1 LKSKHNIIQN
11 KKKIYNDPIYG
22 FISIPMDII
31 FEIIEHP
38 FFQRLRRINQLGLTH
53 MVYPG
58 ALHTRFQHV
67 IGSMHLMT
75 KAISTIRKK
84 GQEITKEE
92 EEGVLI
98 SILLHDIGHGPF
110 SHALEYDIV
119 CKINHESISRYFIK
133 QLSIEFDGKLDLAL
147 EIFSNKY
154 KKKFLHQLVSSQVDM
169 DRMDYLNRDSFYT
182 GVSEG
187 KIGSDRIIDMIN
199 VIDGK
204 LVIEE
209 KGIYSIEKFIV
220 ARRIMYWQVY
230 MHKTVVVCEFMLIHI
245 LRRAKHLIQSGIKLF
260 GNPALIFFMKE
271 NINEKNFMEDS
282 SILEKFSRLDDF
294 DILGAIKVW
303 QFHNDFILSN
313 LSKRIINRDLL
324 KIEISKNKFKEEI
337 IDELRKKI
345 QSKYNLTEIET
356 NYFIYSD
363 TLKNNAYNESK
374 QNINIL
380 MKSGEIV
387 DLSKASDNLNISAL
401 SKPVKKYFLCYPDV

>member
-1 LKSKHNIIQN
+1 
-11 KKKIYNDPIYG
+11 
-22 FISIPMDII
+22 MDII
-31 FEIIEHP
+31 FDIIEHP

-75 KAISTIRKK
+75 KAVSTIRKK
-84 GQEITKEE
+84 GHEITKEE

-119 CKINHESISRYFIK
+119 CNINHESISKYFIK

-147 EIFSNKY
+147 DIFNNKY
-154 KKKFLHQLVSSQVDM
+154 KKKFLHQLISGQLDM
-169 DRMDYLNRDSFYT
+169 DRMDYLNRDSYYT

-199 VIDGK
+199 VINGK

-209 KGIYSIEKFIV
+209 KGIYSVEKFIV
-220 ARRIMYWQVY
+220 ARRVMYWQVY

-245 LRRAKHLIQSGIKLF
+245 LRRAKYLIQSGSNLY
-260 GNPALIFFMKE
+260 GNPALLFFMKE
-271 NINEKNFMEDS
+271 NINEKNFIEDA

-303 QFHNDFILSN
+303 QFHEDFILSD
-313 LSKRIINRDLL
+313 LSRRIINRDLL
-324 KIEISKNKFKEEI
+324 KIQISKNKFKKEMVDKI
-337 IDELRKKI
+337 RKKI
-345 QSKYNLTEIET
+345 KSKYNLTEKET
-356 NYFIYSD
+356 NFFIYSD

-401 SKPVKKYFLCYPDV
+401 SKPVEKYFLCYPNL

>member
-1 LKSKHNIIQN
+1 
-11 KKKIYNDPIYG
+11 
-22 FISIPMDII
+22 
-31 FEIIEHP
+31 
-38 FFQRLRRINQLGLTH
+38 
-53 MVYPG
+53 
-58 ALHTRFQHV
+58 
-67 IGSMHLMT
+67 MT
-75 KAISTIRKK
+75 KAVSTIRKK
-84 GQEITKEE
+84 GHEITKEE

-119 CKINHESISRYFIK
+119 CNINHESISKYFIK

-147 EIFSNKY
+147 DIFNNKY
-154 KKKFLHQLVSSQVDM
+154 KKKFLHQLISGQLDM
-169 DRMDYLNRDSFYT
+169 DRMDYLNRDSYYT

-199 VIDGK
+199 VINGK

-209 KGIYSIEKFIV
+209 KGIYSVEKFIV
-220 ARRIMYWQVY
+220 ARRVMYWQVY

-245 LRRAKHLIQSGIKLF
+245 LRRAKYLIQSGSNLY
-260 GNPALIFFMKE
+260 GNPALLFFMKE
-271 NINEKNFMEDS
+271 NINEKNFIEDA

-303 QFHNDFILSN
+303 QFHEDFILSD
-313 LSKRIINRDLL
+313 LSRRIINRDLL
-324 KIEISKNKFKEEI
+324 KIQISKNKFKKEMVDKI
-337 IDELRKKI
+337 RKKI
-345 QSKYNLTEIET
+345 KSKYNLTEKET
-356 NYFIYSD
+356 NFFIYSD

-401 SKPVKKYFLCYPDV
+401 SKPVEKYFLCYPNL